1 MWKIFI
7 SVLLVLCTACAKDH
21 HKPVAQ
27 LTYTDFVSIGN
38 GLYDLEFRSD
48 IDLLNLFQRGEGF
61 IGGMMH
67 CALSDDT
74 DFSIEHVLQQSGYGS
89 IESGAHGSSDQGFE
103 FVATIS
109 FRETFNEGRSSRSI
123 TEAELRALLSGKAT
137 IPCKYVATI
146 YGFKPYYSG
155 TLMVPVRDVF
165 RELDRSKGA
174 E

>member
-1 MWKIFI
+1 MWKVCI
-7 SVLLVLCTACAKDH
+7 SVLFILCTACAKDH

-27 LTYTDFVSIGN
+27 LTYTDFVSTGN
-38 GLYDLEFRSD
+38 GLYGLGFRSD

-74 DFSIEHVLQQSGYGS
+74 DFSVEHVLQKSGYGS
-89 IESGAHGSSDQGFE
+89 IDSGARGTSDRGFE
-103 FVATIS
+103 FVATIF
-109 FRETFNEGRSSRSI
+109 FRETFNEGRSSRTI
-123 TEAELRALLSGKAT
+123 TDAELRGLLSGKAT

-155 TLMVPVRDVF
+155 SLMVPVQDIF
-165 RELDRSKGA
+165 REL
-174 E
+174 EH

>member
-1 MWKIFI
+1 MWKICI

-27 LTYTDFVSIGN
+27 LTYAGFVSTGN

-74 DFSIEHVLQQSGYGS
+74 DFSIGHVLQQSGYGS
-89 IESGAHGSSDQGFE
+89 IEPGARGSSGQGFE
-103 FVATIS
+103 FVATIF

-123 TEAELRALLSGKAT
+123 TDAELRGLLSGRAT

-155 TLMVPVRDVF
+155 TLMVPVQDILRAIERVITY
-165 RELDRSKGA
+165 
-174 E
+174 